1 MLSLLPLLTKAFLTL
16 FVVIDPV
23 GLAPLYLA
31 LVSNRTAEEQT
42 QIATR
47 AIVVSAGILVAFG
60 LTGAYVLHFLGIS
73 LEAFQMA
80 AGVLLFKIALD
91 MIFLHQERETEDEAQ
106 EAQARQDVS
115 VFPLA
120 IPLIAGPGS
129 LASILVLSR
138 ESANYYL
145 GLGVVLAAAAAVL
158 LIAYLILLLSQP
170 VAKILGQ
177 IGINVVTRVLGVLL
191 AALAVQYMMDGL
203 LSLLQLPPAQA
214 FGTEMKE
221 ALLPRSSAQG
231 LLAGL
236 LQNPGQVLSA
246 PSLRWLANR

>member
-1 MLSLLPLLTKAFLTL
+1 MPIVLPLFAKAFLTL

-31 LVSNRTAEEQT
+31 LVSDRTEAEQS

-47 AIVVSAGILVAFG
+47 AVLVSAAILLAFG
-60 LTGAYVLHFLGIS
+60 LTGAYVLHNLGIS
-73 LEAFQMA
+73 LQAFQIA

-91 MIFLHQERETEDEAQ
+91 MIFVHQERETEAEVEEAGN
-106 EAQARQDVS
+106 RRDVS

-145 GLGVVLAAAAAVL
+145 GLSVVLAAAAAVL
-158 LIAYLILLLSQP
+158 VLCYVFLLLSRP
-170 VAKILGQ
+170 LAKVLGQ

-191 AALAVQYMMDGL
+191 AALAVQYMLDGL

-214 FGTEMKE
+214 FGLDT
-221 ALLPRSSAQG
+221 PVSDS
-231 LLAGL
+231 
-236 LQNPGQVLSA
+236 
-246 PSLRWLANR
+246 

>member
-1 MLSLLPLLTKAFLTL
+1 MPIVLPLFAKAFLTL

-31 LVSNRTAEEQT
+31 LVSDRTEAEQT

-47 AIVVSAGILVAFG
+47 AVLVSAGILLAFG
-60 LTGAYVLHFLGIS
+60 LTGAYVLHNLGIS
-73 LEAFQMA
+73 LQAFQMA
-80 AGVLLFKIALD
+80 AGVLLFKIAFN
-91 MIFLHQERETEDEAQ
+91 MIFVHQERETKAEAE
-106 EAQARQDVS
+106 EAETKQDVS

-138 ESANYYL
+138 EASNYYL
-145 GLGVVLAAAAAVL
+145 GLSVVLGAAAVVL
-158 LIAYLILLLSQP
+158 LLCYLFLLLSQP
-170 VAKILGQ
+170 LAKVLGQ

-191 AALAVQYMMDGL
+191 AALAVQYMLDGL

-214 FGTEMKE
+214 FGLDT
-221 ALLPRSSAQG
+221 
-231 LLAGL
+231 
-236 LQNPGQVLSA
+236 
-246 PSLRWLANR
+246 PSFGS

>member
-1 MLSLLPLLTKAFLTL
+1 MPIVLPLFAKAFLTL

-31 LVSNRTAEEQT
+31 LVGDRTEEEQT

-47 AIVVSAGILVAFG
+47 AVVVSAAILLAFG
-60 LTGAYVLHFLGIS
+60 LTGAYVLHNLGIS
-73 LEAFQMA
+73 LQAFQIA

-91 MIFLHQERETEDEAQ
+91 MIFVHQERETEAEAK
-106 EAQARQDVS
+106 EAGEKQDVS

-138 ESANYYL
+138 ESTNYYL
-145 GLGVVLAAAAAVL
+145 GVSVVLAAAAVVL
-158 LIAYLILLLSQP
+158 VLCYLFLLLSQP
-170 VAKILGQ
+170 LAKVLGQ

-191 AALAVQYMMDGL
+191 AALAVQYMLDGL

-214 FGTEMKE
+214 FGIDT
-221 ALLPRSSAQG
+221 PTSGS
-231 LLAGL
+231 
-236 LQNPGQVLSA
+236 
-246 PSLRWLANR
+246 

>member
-1 MLSLLPLLTKAFLTL
+1 MPLVLPLFVKAFLTL

-23 GLAPLYLA
+23 RLAPLYLA
-31 LVSNRTAEEQT
+31 LVGDRPDDEQI

-47 AIVVSAGILVAFG
+47 AVIVSALILLVFG
-60 LTGAYVLHFLGIS
+60 LTGAYVLHNLGIS
-73 LEAFQMA
+73 LQAFQIA
-80 AGVLLFKIALD
+80 AGFLLFKIALD
-91 MIFLHQERETEDEAQ
+91 MIFVHQQRETEAEAQ
-106 EAQARQDVS
+106 EAEVRRDVS

-145 GLGVVLAAAAAVL
+145 GLSVVLAAAGVVL
-158 LIAYLILLLSQP
+158 LLCYAFLLLSRP
-170 VAKILGQ
+170 LAKLLGQ

-191 AALAVQYMMDGL
+191 AALAVQYMLDGL

-214 FGTEMKE
+214 FGTDT
-221 ALLPRSSAQG
+221 LG
-231 LLAGL
+231 
-236 LQNPGQVLSA
+236 PGS
-246 PSLRWLANR
+246 

>member
-1 MLSLLPLLTKAFLTL
+1 MPIILPLFAKAFLTL

-31 LVSNRTAEEQT
+31 LVSDRTETEQT

-47 AIVVSAGILVAFG
+47 AVAVSAGILLAFG
-60 LTGAYVLHFLGIS
+60 LTGAYVLHNLGIS
-73 LEAFQMA
+73 LQAFQIA
-80 AGVLLFKIALD
+80 AGFLLFKIALD
-91 MIFLHQERETEDEAQ
+91 MIFVHQERETEAEAQ
-106 EAQARQDVS
+106 EAGTKQDVS

-138 ESANYYL
+138 ESTNYYL
-145 GLGVVLAAAAAVL
+145 GLSVVLAAAAVVL
-158 LIAYLILLLSQP
+158 LLCYLFLLLSRP
-170 VAKILGQ
+170 LAKVLGQ

-191 AALAVQYMMDGL
+191 AALAVQYMLDGL

-214 FGTEMKE
+214 FGIDSPT
-221 ALLPRSSAQG
+221 PDS
-231 LLAGL
+231 
-236 LQNPGQVLSA
+236 
-246 PSLRWLANR
+246 

>member
-1 MLSLLPLLTKAFLTL
+1 MPIVLPLFAKAFLTL

-31 LVSNRTAEEQT
+31 LVSDRTETEQA
-42 QIATR
+42 QIARR
-47 AIVVSAGILVAFG
+47 AVVVSAVILLGFG
-60 LTGAYVLHFLGIS
+60 LTGAYVLHNLGIS
-73 LEAFQMA
+73 LQAFQIA

-91 MIFLHQERETEDEAQ
+91 MIFVHQERETKAEVEEA
-106 EAQARQDVS
+106 EAKQDVS

-145 GLGVVLAAAAAVL
+145 GLGVVLAAAAVVL
-158 LIAYLILLLSQP
+158 LLCYLFLLLSRP
-170 VAKILGQ
+170 LAKVLGQ

-191 AALAVQYMMDGL
+191 AALAVQYMLDGL

-214 FGTEMKE
+214 FG
-221 ALLPRSSAQG
+221 LD
-231 LLAGL
+231 
-236 LQNPGQVLSA
+236 A
-246 PSLRWLANR
+246 PASDS

>member
-1 MLSLLPLLTKAFLTL
+1 MPIILPLFAKAFLTL

-31 LVSNRTAEEQT
+31 LVSDRTETEQT

-47 AIVVSAGILVAFG
+47 AVAVSAGILLVFG
-60 LTGAYVLHFLGIS
+60 LTGAYVLHNLGIS
-73 LEAFQMA
+73 LQAFQIA
-80 AGVLLFKIALD
+80 AGFLLFKIALD
-91 MIFLHQERETEDEAQ
+91 MIFVHQERETEAEVQ
-106 EAQARQDVS
+106 EAGTKQDVS

-138 ESANYYL
+138 ESTNYYL
-145 GLGVVLAAAAAVL
+145 GLSVVLGAAAVVL
-158 LIAYLILLLSQP
+158 LLCYLFLLLSRP
-170 VAKILGQ
+170 LAKVLGQ

-191 AALAVQYMMDGL
+191 AALAVQYMLDGL

-214 FGTEMKE
+214 FGIDT
-221 ALLPRSSAQG
+221 
-231 LLAGL
+231 LA
-236 LQNPGQVLSA
+236 PDS
-246 PSLRWLANR
+246 

>member
-1 MLSLLPLLTKAFLTL
+1 MSIVLPLFAKAFLTL

-31 LVSNRTAEEQT
+31 LVSDRTEEEQT

-47 AIVVSAGILVAFG
+47 AILVSAVILLVFG
-60 LTGAYVLHFLGIS
+60 LTGAYVLHYLGIS
-73 LEAFQMA
+73 LEAFQIA
-80 AGVLLFKIALD
+80 AGFLLFKIALD
-91 MIFLHQERETEDEAQ
+91 MIFVQQERETEAEAK
-106 EAQARQDVS
+106 EAEVKQDVS

-145 GLGVVLAAAAAVL
+145 GLGVVLSAAGAVL
-158 LIAYLILLLSQP
+158 LLCYLFLLLSRP
-170 VAKILGQ
+170 LAKVLGQ

-191 AALAVQYMMDGL
+191 AALAVQYMLDGL

-214 FGTEMKE
+214 FGTDTQTFG
-221 ALLPRSSAQG
+221 S
-231 LLAGL
+231 
-236 LQNPGQVLSA
+236 
-246 PSLRWLANR
+246 

>member
-1 MLSLLPLLTKAFLTL
+1 MLPLLSKAFLTL

-31 LVSNRTAEEQT
+31 LVSDRTAEEQT

-47 AIVVSAGILVAFG
+47 AILVSAGILLAFG

-73 LEAFQMA
+73 LEAFQIA
-80 AGVLLFKIALD
+80 AGGLLFKIALD
-91 MIFLHQERETEDEAQ
+91 MIFVQQERETEAEAK
-106 EAQARQDVS
+106 EAEVRQDVS

-138 ESANYYL
+138 ESTNYYL
-145 GLGVVLAAAAAVL
+145 GLGVVLGAAGIVL
-158 LIAYLILLLSQP
+158 LLAYVLLLLSRP
-170 VAKILGQ
+170 LAARLGQ

-191 AALAVQYMMDGL
+191 AALAVQYMADGL

-214 FGTEMKE
+214 FGTDFKA
-221 ALLPRSSAQG
+221 ALPSSD
-231 LLAGL
+231 L
-236 LQNPGQVLSA
+236 LQS
-246 PSLRWLANR
+246 

>member
-1 MLSLLPLLTKAFLTL
+1 MPIILPLFAKAFLTL

-31 LVSNRTAEEQT
+31 LVSDRTETEQT

-47 AIVVSAGILVAFG
+47 AVAVSAGILLAFG
-60 LTGAYVLHFLGIS
+60 LTGAYVLHNLGIS
-73 LEAFQMA
+73 LQAFQIA
-80 AGVLLFKIALD
+80 AGFLLFKIALD
-91 MIFLHQERETEDEAQ
+91 MIFVHQERETEAEVQ
-106 EAQARQDVS
+106 EAGTKQDVS

-138 ESANYYL
+138 ESTNYYL
-145 GLGVVLAAAAAVL
+145 GLSVVLAAAAVVL
-158 LIAYLILLLSQP
+158 LLCYLFLLLSRP
-170 VAKILGQ
+170 LAKVLGQ

-191 AALAVQYMMDGL
+191 AALAVQYMLDGL

-214 FGTEMKE
+214 FG
-221 ALLPRSSAQG
+221 LD
-231 LLAGL
+231 
-236 LQNPGQVLSA
+236 
-246 PSLRWLANR
+246 

>member
-1 MLSLLPLLTKAFLTL
+1 MPIVVPLFAKAFLTL

-31 LVSNRTAEEQT
+31 LVGDRPEAEQS

-47 AIVVSAGILVAFG
+47 AVLVSAGILLAFG
-60 LTGAYVLHFLGIS
+60 LTGAYVLHNLGIS
-73 LEAFQMA
+73 LQAFQIA

-91 MIFLHQERETEDEAQ
+91 MIFVHQERETEAEAL
-106 EAQARQDVS
+106 EAGSKQDVS

-138 ESANYYL
+138 ESTNYYL
-145 GLGVVLAAAAAVL
+145 GVTVVLAAAAVVL
-158 LIAYLILLLSQP
+158 ALCYLFLLLSRP
-170 VAKILGQ
+170 LAKVLGQ

-191 AALAVQYMMDGL
+191 AALAVQYMLDGL

-214 FGTEMKE
+214 FGID
-221 ALLPRSSAQG
+221 G
-231 LLAGL
+231 
-236 LQNPGQVLSA
+236 
-246 PSLRWLANR
+246 

>member
-1 MLSLLPLLTKAFLTL
+1 MPIVLPLFAKAFLTL

-31 LVSNRTAEEQT
+31 LVRDRTAEDQS

-47 AIVVSAGILVAFG
+47 AVVVAAAILLAFG
-60 LTGAYVLHFLGIS
+60 LTGAYVLHYLGIS
-73 LEAFQMA
+73 LQAFQMA

-91 MIFLHQERETEDEAQ
+91 MIFVHQERETEAEAQ
-106 EAQARQDVS
+106 EAEVRQDVS

-145 GLGVVLAAAAAVL
+145 GLTVVLGAAGVVLL
-158 LIAYLILLLSQP
+158 LCYVFLLLSRP
-170 VAKILGQ
+170 LAKVLGQ

-191 AALAVQYMMDGL
+191 AALAVQYMLDGL

-214 FGTEMKE
+214 FGIDT
-221 ALLPRSSAQG
+221 
-231 LLAGL
+231 
-236 LQNPGQVLSA
+236 
-246 PSLRWLANR
+246 PSFGS